1 MNFQPRLF
9 REARASGWL
18 FPLAVITAFLAG
30 GLAIFQSYQLSRV
43 ISGVFLDDRTLAQVT
58 PLLRLILLVV
68 LFRVLFTYLNEML
81 SGHLAVTVK
90 MRLRTLLLEKIDRLG
105 PEYLKNE
112 TTAELTTT
120 ALQGVDA
127 LEAYFAQY
135 LPQVLIA
142 VILPLTILLVVFPLD
157 LVTGIVFLLTA
168 PLIPLFMVLI
178 GKTVEALTG
187 RQWRALTRL
196 GNYFLD
202 TLQGIATLKLL
213 GRNRERAREIRTVSE
228 QYRETTL
235 NVLRITFLTA
245 LALELIA
252 TLSTAVVAV
261 EIGLRLLYGRIV
273 FQQAFFI
280 LLIAPDFYLPLRNLS
295 ARYHAGISGITAAEK
310 IYSVLDAP
318 DLYAEPVRQP
328 ETLGHLF
335 EGNFQIA
342 LRHLSHTYPGM
353 KENSL
358 ENVSLSLERG
368 RHYAI
373 AGKSGAG
380 KSTLARILLRFIE
393 PDAGDLL
400 INDEDFRSWSRET
413 WRKYVGW
420 LPQSPTIFNASIFHN
435 LTLGDPGFT
444 RGQILHAL
452 ENAELSALVGG
463 LPRGLETSMLEA
475 GNRFS
480 GGELQ
485 RVALARI
492 YLRDPQILVMDEPI
506 AHLDPGLQRVLN
518 SSIRRMM
525 TGRTTLTIAHHVS
538 TLEQVDE
545 VFYLKDGR
553 LIAQGCHSDLLS
565 SSQEYRDFIDSRDQ
579 LI

>member
-18 FPLAVITAFLAG
+18 FPMAVITAFLAG
-30 GLAIFQSYQLSRV
+30 GLAIYQSYQLSSV
-43 ISGVFLDDRTLAQVT
+43 ISGVFLDARTLAQVT
-58 PLLRLILLVV
+58 PLLRLILLTV
-68 LFRVLFTYLNEML
+68 LLRALFTFLNEML
-81 SGHLAVTVK
+81 AGHLAVTVK
-90 MRLRTLLLEKIDRLG
+90 LRLRTLLLEKIERLG

-127 LEAYFAQY
+127 LDAYFAQY

-142 VILPLTILLVVFPLD
+142 VILPLTILAVVFPLD
-157 LVTGIVFLLTA
+157 LVSGIVFFLTA

-178 GKTVEALTG
+178 GKAVENLTG

-213 GRNRERAREIRTVSE
+213 GRNRERAGEIRTVSE
-228 QYRETTL
+228 KYRETTL

-261 EIGLRLLYGRIV
+261 EIGLRLLYGHIA

-280 LLIAPDFYLPLRNLS
+280 LLVAPDFYLPLRNLS
-295 ARYHAGISGITAAEK
+295 ARYHAGITGVTAAEK

-318 DLYAEPVRQP
+318 DPLEKPVRQP
-328 ETLGHLF
+328 EDLGALF
-335 EGNFQIA
+335 KDNFHID
-342 LRHLSHTYPGM
+342 LRHLTHAYPGM

-358 ENVSLSLERG
+358 ANVTLSIERE
-368 RHYAI
+368 RHYAL
-373 AGKSGAG
+373 AGRSGAG

-393 PDAGDLL
+393 ADAGKLL
-400 INDEDFRSWSRET
+400 INGEHVGGWSRDD

-420 LPQSPTIFNASIFHN
+420 LPQSPTIFNASILHN

-444 RGQILHAL
+444 TELIQHAL
-452 ENAELSALVGG
+452 DMAELSALVRR
-463 LPRGLETSMLEA
+463 LPRGLDTPLLEA
-475 GNRFS
+475 GYRFS

-492 YLRDPQILVMDEPI
+492 YLRDPQILVLDEPI
-506 AHLDPGLQRVLN
+506 AHLDPKLQHGLN
-518 SSIRRMM
+518 TSIRRMM
-525 TGRTTLTIAHHVS
+525 TGRTTLTIAHHLS

-553 LIAQGCHSDLLS
+553 LAAQGCHTDLLTTS
-565 SSQEYRDFIDSRDQ
+565 PEYRDFIESREQ
-579 LI
+579 LK

>member
-18 FPLAVITAFLAG
+18 FPMAVVSAFVAG
-30 GLAIFQSYQLSRV
+30 GLAIYQSYQLSRV
-43 ISGVFLDDRTLAQVT
+43 ISGVFLDARTLAQVT
-58 PLLRLILLVV
+58 PLLSLILLVV
-68 LFRVLFTYLNEML
+68 LLRALFTYLNEML
-81 SGHLAVTVK
+81 AGRLAVTVK
-90 MRLRTLLLEKIDRLG
+90 LRLRTMLLEKIDRLG
-105 PEYLKNE
+105 PEFLKNE

-127 LEAYFAQY
+127 LDAYFAQY

-142 VILPLTILLVVFPLD
+142 VILPLTILIVVFPLD
-157 LVTGIVFLLTA
+157 LVTGIVFFLTA

-178 GKTVEALTG
+178 GKAVESLTG

-202 TLQGIATLKLL
+202 TLQGIASLKLL
-213 GRNRERAREIRTVSE
+213 GRNRERVSEIRTVSE

-261 EIGLRLLYGRIV
+261 EIGLRLLYGRIA

-295 ARYHAGISGITAAEK
+295 ARYHAGITGVTAAEK
-310 IYSVLDAP
+310 IYRVLDAP
-318 DLYAEPVRQP
+318 DPLDTPVKKP
-328 ETLGHLF
+328 EELGRHF
-335 EGNFQIA
+335 DGNFHID
-342 LRHLSHTYPGM
+342 LRQLTHAYPGM

-358 ENVSLSLERG
+358 DNVTFSLERG
-368 RHYAI
+368 RHYAL

-393 PDAGDLL
+393 PDAGELL
-400 INDEDFRSWSRET
+400 INGEDIRSWSREA

-420 LPQSPTIFNASIFHN
+420 LPQNPAIFNASLLHN
-435 LTLGDPGFT
+435 LTLGNPGFT
-444 RGQILHAL
+444 PDQIQHAL
-452 ENAELSALVGG
+452 DVAELSTLVRR
-463 LPRGLETSMLEA
+463 LRRGLDTPLLEA

-492 YLRDPQILVMDEPI
+492 YLRNPQLLVMDEPI
-506 AHLDPGLQRVLN
+506 AHLDPELQRGLN
-518 SSIRRMM
+518 TSIRRMM
-525 TGRTTLTIAHHVS
+525 AGRTTLAIAHHLS

-545 VFYLKDGR
+545 VIYLKDGR
-553 LIAQGCHSDLLS
+553 IAAHGSHSDLLTI
-565 SSQEYRDFIDSRDQ
+565 SQEYRDFIDSREQ
-579 LI
+579 LK